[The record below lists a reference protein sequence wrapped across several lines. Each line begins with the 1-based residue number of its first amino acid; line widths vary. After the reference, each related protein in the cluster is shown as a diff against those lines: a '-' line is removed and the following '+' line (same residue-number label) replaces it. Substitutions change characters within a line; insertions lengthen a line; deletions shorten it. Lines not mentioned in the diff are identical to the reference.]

1 MSHGGKKTRTEQVR
15 GFTDDG
21 EDIPVA
27 IRFTTQQKVS
37 FLNLMLGQSPITALA
52 GEEVHLNAVGHHQ
65 KHQTALLISD
75 DGSPFH

>member
-1 MSHGGKKTRTEQVR
+1 MSHGGKKTRTEQVW

-21 EDIPVA
+21 EDTPEA

-52 GEEVHLNAVGHHQ
+52 GEEVHLNAVGVP
-65 KHQTALLISD
+65 SD
-75 DGSPFH
+75 SIVDFR